1 MKLLRLINT
10 SSLIVKFVVA
20 LLVFFLIS
28 CEHKHIQPL
37 RIAENYL
44 DHNNIDSAQYY
55 LELVLK
61 EDSNHVFALN
71 QLAEIHFNK
80 VQVGK
85 AFEYLKKSVQI
96 DSTDALIH
104 LKIAEI
110 NVFLGKYQDVFSNVN
125 KALRINER
133 MPSAYFM
140 KGVAYKHIGDTL
152 KAISSLKTAIEV
164 EHNFFPV
171 YYELGLLLTLKGDSM
186 GIEYYKNGV
195 EIKPD
200 DMDLLMSLAWSYQ
213 QFGRIRESEDCYRKL
228 LIKSPNHELGLFNYA
243 VLKHQLNQNDTA
255 LILVNKLLK
264 SHPADQKSIQFKQ
277 VLQSNFLE

>member
-1 MKLLRLINT
+1 MLLRLMKTN
-10 SSLIVKFVVA
+10 SLIVKFTLG
-20 LLVFFLIS
+20 LLVIFSIS
-28 CEHKHIQPL
+28 CELKHAEPL

-44 DHNNIDSAQYY
+44 NDNNIDSAQYY
-55 LELVLK
+55 FELALN
-61 EDSNHVFALN
+61 EDSNNFSALN
-71 QLAEIHFNK
+71 QLAEIHFKK

-140 KGVAYKHIGDTL
+140 KGVAYKYIGDTV
-152 KAISSLKTAIEV
+152 KAISSFKTAIEV
-164 EHNFFPV
+164 DHDFYPV
-171 YYELGLLLTLKGDSM
+171 YYELGLLLTLQNDST

-195 EIKPD
+195 EIKPG

-213 QFGRIRESEDCYRKL
+213 QFGRINDSEDCYRKL

-264 SHPADQKSIQFKQ
+264 SHPADKKSIQFKK
-277 VLQSNFLE
+277 VLQSNLIE